1 MDTQPGILTAHVL
14 SHPVPL
20 VWGGAAVRPSCQWSS
35 DKGAPIWEQ
44 RRHTGGIEGPPS
56 SSWWS
61 GLVWSGLVWC
71 GLAAH
76 SLPPGSLRSPFDTSF
91 KSS

>member
-61 GLVWSGLVWC
+61 GLVWSGSTQPSTRLSEVAFRHK
-71 GLAAH
+71 L
-76 SLPPGSLRSPFDTSF
+76 
-91 KSS
+91 